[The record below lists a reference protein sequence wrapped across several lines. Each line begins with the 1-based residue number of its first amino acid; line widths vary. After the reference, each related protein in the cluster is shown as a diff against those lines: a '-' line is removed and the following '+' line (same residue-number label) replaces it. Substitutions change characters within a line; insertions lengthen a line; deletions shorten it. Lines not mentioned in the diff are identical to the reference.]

1 MKLSRD
7 DDYYKLIYNWV
18 DDLDFI
24 EGYEFLEAK
33 SPNTDA
39 FDHMH
44 MEVKNVSGDVTVR
57 LDANGIM
64 ITCGCG
70 CLSSDE
76 MEYFQVCDVQR
87 KLNEMI
93 TKGKNEKDRFD
104 RGMYPPNDM
113 PWDMNSNIEDLF
125 KRLGKMND
133 PEDRIDRELK
143 RLTNMIDRI
152 FDRINELEIEKREEY
167 LMKLK
172 EVLGKT
178 D

>member
-1 MKLSRD
+1 
-7 DDYYKLIYNWV
+7 
-18 DDLDFI
+18 
-24 EGYEFLEAK
+24 
-33 SPNTDA
+33 
-39 FDHMH
+39 
-44 MEVKNVSGDVTVR
+44 
-57 LDANGIM
+57 
-64 ITCGCG
+64 
-70 CLSSDE
+70 
-76 MEYFQVCDVQR
+76 
-87 KLNEMI
+87 MI
-93 TKGKNEKDRFD
+93 TKGKTERDRFD